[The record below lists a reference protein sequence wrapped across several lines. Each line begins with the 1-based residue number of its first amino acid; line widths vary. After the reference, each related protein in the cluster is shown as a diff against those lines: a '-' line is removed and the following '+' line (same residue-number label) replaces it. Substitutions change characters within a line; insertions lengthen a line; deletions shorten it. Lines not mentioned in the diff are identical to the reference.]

1 MKKNVRK
8 RIVSFILITI
18 MLVQILT
25 FSVIATQTNDVF
37 ENLYSYTRA
46 RVFQLSTEDLIRVL
60 ETDNYLDINYI
71 LADDP
76 GFDLIPGIDLP
87 IEDGITAMKG
97 AITGSIGCIP
107 VVGALVSN
115 TVGLFFPDSLPELE
129 ADIKK
134 EICDIIDYEFS
145 KDTLRVL
152 SSNMLGI
159 LNNADRYKESM
170 VLYLKYLQNPTDD
183 SVDILKSELR
193 SSADEYLSNLEQY
206 IPNFKKEGY
215 RVVSLPLFTLMANLH
230 LTLLRDLALNGEE
243 WGYSNAK
250 VEVYT
255 QDIINK
261 VEEYRQYVQ
270 MIYKQGLN
278 ERYKDDVMTD
288 FPSRYGVH
296 DLGPGKNV
304 ATYRWNYINDYKRY
318 MRMYVLDLAS
328 LWTYYDIEVYP
339 DYVNFE
345 QVEHIYSSIV
355 GRAGITEDITYSNI
369 SFNQKMKQKPVTVGY
384 KYYDSTNKSSII
396 DLSTIEAS
404 KYNVLDYTM
413 GMDLQSEGRVRDID
427 SITTY
432 VGNIKVTD
440 GTSFNVPVS
449 YAVNGNQFHSFNDIE
464 QWEFSYEGYRVN
476 EMHIIDTICKPE
488 KSDFSSL
495 IGYVLGIRD
504 TNCKPVGLDHSILG
518 VVFEFRPKYSNY
530 ENLVL
535 KDRITVIP
543 AEKYNESTQHQQ
555 FEEVILG
562 GDSIKIDT
570 LAYEIYSP
578 VKGDFQIRY
587 RISSGNSQIATQQYN
602 FDTEAYEN
610 IETTTLT
617 KPQEGFTTDNGI
629 YVLYD
634 VGKVTLKKGINKI
647 KINLLSGD
655 IPLLSS
661 IEFKPITI
669 YEDETLDYDYIQ
681 PKDPCIITETTG
693 VNIYPETNYQGLP
706 LYRGIQKFENI
717 DAISYFD
724 FKSIKFDGDYK
735 VRAFENRY
743 YTGKS
748 YDFTASNPNVNIGEI
763 HSIKVVKGGDEGVY
777 LYSEKNYGGTETK
790 VSFDSCN
797 SNAMGVINDSVSSI
811 KIVGNYVV
819 QAFQHEHYGGEHS
832 ELQESDSDLSD
843 NTVGD
848 NQISSIK
855 ITKVDPVRLQ
865 EGVFIYKDEF
875 YQGECSRLV
884 SGDYGT
890 FYDLGLENDSI
901 SSIKI
906 VGDYQVEAYSDNYY
920 EGKSQVF
927 KASDRNLYDDF
938 IGNNNI
944 SSLKIRAKAPE
955 TTQ

>member
-1 MKKNVRK
+1 MKKNGRK
-8 RIVSFILITI
+8 RIISFILITI
-18 MLVQILT
+18 MLVQIFTL
-25 FSVIATQTNDVF
+25 SVIATQTNDIF
-37 ENLYSYTRA
+37 EDINSFTRA
-46 RVFQLSTEDLIRVL
+46 KVFKLSAEDLIRAL
-60 ETDNYLDINYI
+60 ETDNYLDIHNI

-76 GFDLIPGIDLP
+76 GFDLIPGVDLP
-87 IEDGITAMKG
+87 IEDGITATKG
-97 AITGSIGCIP
+97 VITGAIGCIP
-107 VVGALVSN
+107 GVGALVSS
-115 TVGLFFPDSLPELE
+115 VAGLFMPDSLPQLE

-134 EICDIIDYEFS
+134 EICDVIDYEFS
-145 KDTLRVL
+145 QDTLRVL

-170 VLYLKYLQNPTDD
+170 VLYLKYLQNPTND
-183 SVDILKSELR
+183 SVDTLKAELR

-206 IPNFKKEGY
+206 IPNFQKVGY

-250 VEVYT
+250 IDIYT
-255 QDIINK
+255 QDVIKKI
-261 VEEYRQYVQ
+261 EEYRQYVQ
-270 MIYKQGLN
+270 NIYKQGLN
-278 ERYKDDVMTD
+278 KRLLDDVMTD
-288 FPSRYGVH
+288 LPSNSGVY
-296 DLGPGKNV
+296 DLAPAKNV
-304 ATYRWNYINDYKRY
+304 PTYRWNYINDYKRY

-328 LWTYYDIEVYP
+328 LWTYYDIEEYP

-345 QVEHIYSSIV
+345 QVEHIYSPIV
-355 GRAGITEDITYSNI
+355 GRAGITEDFTYSQI
-369 SFNQKMKQKPVTVGY
+369 SFSQKMRQIPVTVGY
-384 KYYDSTNKSSII
+384 KYYDGTNKSSII

-404 KYNVLDYTM
+404 EYNVLDYTM
-413 GMDLQSEGRVRDID
+413 GMDLQSEGKRKDID
-427 SITTY
+427 SISTY
-432 VGNIKVTD
+432 MGNITVTEH
-440 GTSFNVPVS
+440 TSFDVPMW
-449 YAVNGNQFHSFNDIE
+449 YAVNGNQINPFTAVGT
-464 QWEFSYEGYRVN
+464 WEFSYEGYRVN
-476 EMHIIDTICKPE
+476 EMHIIDTNDKPE
-488 KSDFSSL
+488 
-495 IGYVLGIRD
+495 
-504 TNCKPVGLDHSILG
+504 GLNHSILG

-530 ENLVL
+530 ENMVFD
-535 KDRITVIP
+535 DRIAVIP
-543 AEKYNESTQHQQ
+543 AEKYNESNQHEQI
-555 FEEVILG
+555 EEVILG
-562 GDSIKIDT
+562 GDSIKIDN
-570 LAYEIYSP
+570 LAYTIYSP

-587 RISSGNSQIATQQYN
+587 RASSGYSEIATQQYN
-602 FDTEAYEN
+602 FDTLAYEN
-610 IETTTLT
+610 IATTTIT
-617 KPQEGFTTDNGI
+617 SSEEGFATDNGI
-629 YVLYD
+629 YDLYD
-634 VGKVTLKKGINKI
+634 VGTVTLKKGMNKI
-647 KINLLSGD
+647 KISSLSGE

-661 IEFKPITI
+661 IELKPITI

-681 PKDPCIITETTG
+681 PNDPGIITETTG

-706 LYRGIQKFENI
+706 LYRDLQKFGNV
-717 DAISYFD
+717 DSLWYFD
-724 FKSIKFDGDYK
+724 FKSIKFDGDYR
-735 VRAFENRY
+735 VRAFSKDY
-743 YTGKS
+743 YSGYFT
-748 YDFTASNPNVNIGEI
+748 DITASNPDVNIGEI
-763 HSIKVVKGGDEGVY
+763 HSIQVVKGGDEGVY

-819 QAFQHEHYGGEHS
+819 QAFQHEHYGGEYS

-927 KASDRNLYDDF
+927 KASDHNLYDDF